1 MQIYLP
7 DKLLFVALVTN
18 LQKFGRYVSDLR
30 VLIFGKIGNNFTI
43 FCSLPMFVSFL
54 KSALNTADGHNM
66 ENLILCSVQKSS
78 INLDCKYFVY
88 L

>member
-30 VLIFGKIGNNFTI
+30 VLILEK
-43 FCSLPMFVSFL
+43 
-54 KSALNTADGHNM
+54 
-66 ENLILCSVQKSS
+66 
-78 INLDCKYFVY
+78 
-88 L
+88 